1 VHEEVRRR
9 RWRQKRKLTVNDNNK
24 KNATTTEIEAPK
36 KKLVLTSED
45 MESLEEGD
53 LNEVTGGSAWP
64 GTSGKKA
71 Y

>member
-1 VHEEVRRR
+1 
-9 RWRQKRKLTVNDNNK
+9 VNDNNK